1 MLKKNIIN
9 LVLVLSFISCT
20 SSKTIKNP
28 PFTIVKATYVNWYGG
43 KEGSSGIR
51 TEIEISNLKK
61 KIDFK
66 YLYFRNK
73 KEALTTLIKKGIV
86 LTSNINTST
95 RQTYLQMHRD
105 PKKEYGNSLP
115 ISKTKFPF
123 ELKENEAIISY
134 TLNKKEY
141 FYKLE
146 LKKGKNLF
154 YP

>member
-1 MLKKNIIN
+1 MLKKTTVNF
-9 LVLVLSFISCT
+9 LLVLSFISCT
-20 SSKTIKNP
+20 TSKNIKNP
-28 PFTIVKATYVNWYGG
+28 PFTIVKATYINWYGG
-43 KEGSSGIR
+43 QEGVSGIR
-51 TEIEISNLKK
+51 TEIEIADLKE

-66 YLYFRNK
+66 YLYFKNK
-73 KEALTTLIKKGIV
+73 KETLITLTKKGIV

-95 RQTYLQMHRD
+95 RQTSLQMHRD

-123 ELKENEAIISY
+123 ELKENEAVISY
-134 TLNKKEY
+134 ILNKKEY